1 MNMEERWH
9 EKTIIITGAS
19 SDIGTAIAIELD
31 RLGAKLI
38 LHASSPLSV
47 EKLIQR
53 FGQKHQVVAADFSSP
68 SELHGALKDAL
79 KNTKLD
85 GYVNCAGVRSRRPL
99 KLLKPEHIS
108 EVMTINFT
116 SYLEML
122 RMITKRGQF
131 NEGLSIVA
139 ISSIAAQSGGPGV
152 TAYAASKAA
161 VDAANRCLSKELH
174 KKNIRLN
181 SVVCGQVN
189 TSAYDELMAS
199 KTDKEDK
206 ILERQFMGL
215 AEPENISDI
224 VLFLLSEKSKFITGS
239 CMNADGGYLT

>member
-1 MNMEERWH
+1 MSMEERWH
-9 EKTIIITGAS
+9 EKTILITGAS
-19 SDIGTAIAIELD
+19 SDIGMAITTELH
-31 RLGAKLI
+31 RNGTKLI
-38 LHASSPLSV
+38 LHASSPRSADQLM
-47 EKLIQR
+47 QR
-53 FGQKHQVVAADFSSP
+53 FGQKHQVVSADFSSP
-68 SELHGALKDAL
+68 SELQSALKEVL

-85 GYVNCAGVRSRRPL
+85 GYVNCVGVRSRRPL

-122 RMITKRGQF
+122 RIVTKRGQF

-161 VDAANRCLSKELH
+161 VDAANRCLGKELH
-174 KKNIRLN
+174 KKSIRLN

-189 TSAYDELMAS
+189 TSAYDDLMAS

-224 VLFLLSEKSKFITGS
+224 VLFLLSEKSKFMTGS
-239 CMNADGGYLT
+239 CIYADGGYLT